1 MGSEVRRVEEGE
13 GADGGGRLWRP
24 KHLREGARELGG
36 EEAEVVDAEGLADE
50 RAVEGRRE
58 RQVDEAAVEQRLG
71 DEAPHEAEEL
81 QRALGHLVAARLRHR
96 AREEA
101 VRRVH
106 KRPPVGAAALRR
118 RRRRRAVAVAVAVGH
133 RGVGRRLRRVVGA
146 P

>member
-1 MGSEVRRVEEGE
+1 MEPTSSTHTSRRPRTPG
-13 GADGGGRLWRP
+13 
-24 KHLREGARELGG
+24 EGARELGG

-58 RQVDEAAVEQRLG
+58 RQVDEAAVEQRLR
-71 DEAPHEAEEL
+71 DEAPHKPEEL
-81 QRALGHLVAARLRHR
+81 QRALGHLVAATLRHR

-106 KRPPVGAAALRR
+106 KRPAVGATALRR